1 MRDCNNGHCHPPTL
15 QPLHPP
21 THIAPPH
28 TPQQQQRQGI
38 FAGTHYLN
46 WTLTLIIQPLI
57 SNPCWPTF
65 SIRLEK
71 NTKISSSDNLLPVAK
86 LSDSEKRPSPLF
98 QVRFPNFSLL
108 VGQNVKM
115 IICFPTLF
123 PRKKRVTLFPLK
135 NRLTF
140 FLKKLGHIFLKMGQ
154 FHFAWFMS
162 PDSPASGPGRPLTQS
177 ICNTLYL
184 YLFLFVIVFV
194 FVFVFVCRL
203 LCLPPVEH

>member
-1 MRDCNNGHCHPPTL
+1 M
-15 QPLHPP
+15 
-21 THIAPPH
+21 
-28 TPQQQQRQGI
+28 
-38 FAGTHYLN
+38 
-46 WTLTLIIQPLI
+46 I